1 MCAVIWVIPDL
12 LRLVWMLKAACGGCR
27 LERTIEGVWVRA
39 VRGLVLSMGLACA
52 LNAPASGLAT
62 GTPENYTARV
72 WQTQDGLPQQTVQA
86 VAQTQDGFLWIGTTG
101 GLLRFDG
108 SRFVTFERGNT
119 PAFHENSVF
128 SLMTARDGT
137 LWIGTEGGGLVR
149 MRDGRFRTF
158 GASDGLLDG
167 FVRATLEDKTGAI
180 WIGTDNGLFRLA
192 NGTAERASRVDG
204 SSAIPAMAVHALAQ
218 ARDGTVWVGGS
229 RLVAIRGGSATDY
242 PLVGQYSETRVK
254 SILQTR
260 DGTIWVGTVS
270 GLQRLAPG
278 ASCFERFPGIQATV
292 RTLRE
297 TSDGTLWIGTIGQGA
312 YTWRNGRLTA
322 LEAGGAG
329 GLKLPS
335 KTVLSLFEDNER
347 NVWVG
352 TQAGVVRFS
361 RSPVELVPLPNAS
374 DSDFETIS
382 RDRDG
387 TLWVASTR
395 LSHLIDGVAE
405 PTTFVSLGGA
415 RVRNVFRAQDGAL
428 WVGTDGRGLFKLGP
442 GGATATQYT
451 TANGLVNNFVRGIID
466 GRDGDL
472 WIATD
477 EGVSRLAHGVFH
489 NYTVADGLVY
499 FSVRALLLDRA
510 GDLWIGTDRG
520 LSHLAGDR
528 FVQDAA
534 TRALDGEKVWALD
547 QTANGA
553 LWIGTRDN
561 GLYRYMPGASA
572 TTHYTTEQGLASN
585 SMYAILEDKR
595 GRFWVSGANGVDVI
609 AIADLEKL
617 AADPRTYLSQRFFA
631 VSEGGELTPLYG
643 GTMPAGT
650 MAADGDAWFP
660 TSKGPVRFLAGEAD
674 SSAVPKV
681 FVDSLVADG
690 RAVPL
695 SAKPVELTAGN
706 RNLEIAYGSILL
718 GPQDAV
724 QFQYKLDGFDRE
736 WRYGS
741 NRRVADYTNLPAG
754 RYTFRVRAFQGGSGK
769 LTERDLILVK
779 RQYFYLTWWFL
790 SLCVAA
796 VALAIWLVHWQRLR
810 RVKIAFQAVLEERAR
825 LAREMHDTL
834 IQGCTGV
841 SLLLEAC
848 SSAEGGQVELLDYA
862 RTQLAAS
869 IDEARQAVW
878 NLRGQESADFG
889 ETLKK
894 LAERLGRSSQVEFR
908 CQVAGDAYEFT
919 ASAMHEITMA
929 SREAIY
935 NALLHAN
942 PTRVEVFARFSED
955 DFSLTVEDNGS
966 GFESG
971 KESSAEGHFGLIGIE
986 ERIRRLGGKVRVKS
1000 VVAQGTNVAIWV
1012 PRGAVCAEA
1021 KRQAETAVEEMAR

>member
-1 MCAVIWVIPDL
+1 M
-12 LRLVWMLKAACGGCR
+12 RGCEGWE
-27 LERTIEGVWVRA
+27 LERTIKDVDGRT
-39 VRGLVLSMGLACA
+39 VRGLALALALACVLTTA
-52 LNAPASGLAT
+52 GLGLGVGGAGSGAA
-62 GTPENYTARV
+62 ENYTARV

-108 SRFVTFERGNT
+108 SRFVTYERGNT
-119 PAFHENSVF
+119 PAFKENSVF
-128 SLMTARDGT
+128 SLMTAKDGT
-137 LWIGTEGGGLVR
+137 LWIGTEGGGLMR

-158 GASDGLLDG
+158 GAADGLLDG
-167 FVRATLEDKTGAI
+167 FVRATLEDARGAI

-192 NGTAERASRVDG
+192 NGAAEQAVRVDG
-204 SSAIPAMAVHALAQ
+204 TAAIAALAVHALAQ
-218 ARDGTVWVGGS
+218 AKDGTVWVGGS
-229 RLVAIRGGSATDY
+229 RLVAIRGEVATDY
-242 PLVGQYSETRVK
+242 PLVGEYSETRVK

-260 DGTIWVGTVS
+260 DGTVWVGTVS

-278 ASCFERFPGIQATV
+278 ASRFERFAGIQGTV

-322 LEAGGAG
+322 LESGGTD

-335 KTVLSLFEDNER
+335 KTVLSLFEDGER

-361 RSPVELVPLPNAS
+361 RSLVELVALPNAS

-395 LSHLIDGVAE
+395 LSHLINGVAV
-405 PTTFVSLGGA
+405 PTTFASLGGA
-415 RVRNVFRAQDGAL
+415 RVRNVFRAQDGTL

-442 GGATATQYT
+442 GGVTATQYT
-451 TANGLVNNFVRGIID
+451 TANGLVNNFVRGMIG

-472 WIATD
+472 WVATD
-477 EGVSRLAHGVFH
+477 EGVSRLSHGVFR

-499 FSVRALLLDRA
+499 FSVRAMLQDRA

-520 LSHLAGDR
+520 LSHLVGDR

-547 QTANGA
+547 QSASGA

-561 GLYRYMPGASA
+561 GLYRYMPGASSR
-572 TTHYTTEQGLASN
+572 THYTTEQGLASN
-585 SMYAILEDKR
+585 SVYAILEDKK

-609 AIADLEKL
+609 SIADLEKL
-617 AADPRTYLSQRFFA
+617 ARDSQTYLSQRFFA

-660 TSKGPVRFLAGEAD
+660 TSQGPVHFLAGEAD

-681 FVDSLVADG
+681 FLDSVAADG
-690 RAVPL
+690 RAVPMG
-695 SAKPVELTAGN
+695 AKPVELPADN
-706 RNLEIAYGSILL
+706 RSLEISYGAILL

-754 RYTFRVRAFQGGSGK
+754 TYTFRVRAFQGGSGRQ
-769 LTERDLILVK
+769 TERDLVVVK

-796 VALAIWLVHWQRLR
+796 IALAIWLVHLQRLR
-810 RVKIAFQAVLEERAR
+810 RVKVAFQAVLEERAR

-848 SSAEGGQVELLDYA
+848 SSAEAGGEAVQLELLDYA

-908 CQVAGDAYEFT
+908 CEVEGDAYEFD
-919 ASAMHEITMA
+919 SGAMHEITMA

-942 PTRVEVFARFSED
+942 PTRIEVFARFSEEE
-955 DFSLTVEDNGS
+955 FALTVEDNGS

-971 KESSAEGHFGLIGIE
+971 KESSTEGHFGLVGIE
-986 ERIRRLGGKVRVKS
+986 ERIRRLGGRVQVKS
-1000 VVAQGTNVAIWV
+1000 VVAKGTSVSIWV
-1012 PRGAVCAEA
+1012 PRAAVCVAT
-1021 KRQAETAVEEMAR
+1021 KRQAEAAAEEMVR